1 MRQPSPHAWHGFMA
15 FMADA
20 PICGLRHQPAWS
32 PMWQPN
38 ATGNGPKPTTVEAWV
53 ENYSASKDRFELE
66 RQAAVDAD
74 TMDEA
79 HARDQ
84 NPDDEDAYGPE
95 EPDEVMAVA
104 IEADGTLFVYA
115 QAGDDDPLVVYT
127 AAEVYAAYG
136 MDAP

>member
-38 ATGNGPKPTTVEAWV
+38 ASNNGPKPATVEAWV
-53 ENYSASKDRFELE
+53 ENYSASKDRFQLE
-66 RQAAVDAD
+66 RDAADNAD

-79 HARDQ
+79 HAEEGGDW
-84 NPDDEDAYGPE
+84 DPE
-95 EPDEVMAVA
+95 TPDEVMPVA
-104 IEADGTLFVYA
+104 IEADGTVFVYA
-115 QAGDDDPLVVYT
+115 EAGDAEPLVVYT
-127 AAEVYAAYG
+127 VAQIYDAFG
-136 MDAP
+136 MTAP